1 MQQKESK
8 NIEKKINIYPE
19 NEVRRLIKRAFS
31 SIQKSKIGIEDSV
44 VQNVQTEET
53 PIRKEKRVN
62 SVKGSPKVMIP
73 ISRKLPEIFKQ
84 RQGDRK
90 LVKQVDIGNNK
101 IESNNFGPIY
111 LFSQRKG
118 DKKLKGL

>member
-31 SIQKSKIGIEDSV
+31 SIQKSKIDSV